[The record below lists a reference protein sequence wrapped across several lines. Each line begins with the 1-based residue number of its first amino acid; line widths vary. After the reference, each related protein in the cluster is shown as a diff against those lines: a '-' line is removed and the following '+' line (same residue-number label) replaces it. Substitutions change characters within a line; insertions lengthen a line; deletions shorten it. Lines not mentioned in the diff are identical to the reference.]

1 MDRTLAPLL
10 LDPLFNKCLSLFRV
24 ERENFL

>member
-10 LDPLFNKCLSLFRV
+10 LDPLFNQCLSLFRV